1 MEKKVLDGLEPKI
14 VWGIFGDI
22 AGIPRP
28 SKKEGKI
35 RQWIKDWAKKYNIS
49 FKEDDIGNI
58 LLSKEATQGYE
69 DYPTLVLQ
77 AHMDMVCQKNP
88 DIEIDFDKDP
98 LTVKIVGDYVT
109 AEGTTLGADNG
120 IGMAYSMAALLS
132 KDHGPLE
139 VVFTVDEETGLTG
152 AFGMKK
158 GFFSGKYL
166 LNLDS
171 EEIGE
176 ITISSAGG
184 GNTHYILPAT
194 REEKKEWGAIRVSIK
209 GLKGGHSG
217 VDIHLPRLNA
227 IKVAIKGILDLK
239 NKVDLLIGSINGGSV
254 HNAIPREAVCDIL
267 VLKNKRNEAITILEE
282 WKMKTLDKEK
292 KNEPTMKIGVSEI
305 SENKALTKKQSDSIL
320 SLLNEIPHGPISFS
334 KEIEGLVQTSN
345 NLAVVKS
352 SKDKIDVFLSS
363 RSSIN
368 EELEELRKKLK
379 MLGEKY
385 NADVKQ
391 ENAYPGWKPDPSS
404 SFLALVKSSYE
415 DVLKKEVSIKAIHAG
430 LECGLFS
437 KFDPELQIASI
448 GPEIKN
454 VHTPD
459 EVVYIKSVGT
469 VWDVIRKII
478 ENMKNLKK

>member
-1 MEKKVLDGLEPKI
+1 MEKRVLDELEPKI
-14 VWGIFGDI
+14 VWNIFEDI
-22 AGIPRP
+22 TKVPRP

-35 RQWIKDWAKKYNIS
+35 RQWVKIWAKNHRIS
-49 FKEDDIGNI
+49 FKEDDTGNI
-58 LLSKEATQGYE
+58 LLTKKATLFCE

-77 AHMDMVCQKNP
+77 AHIDMVCQKNP
-88 DIEIDFDKDP
+88 DVKIDFDKGP
-98 LTVKIVGDYVT
+98 LTVKIVDDYVT

-120 IGMAYSMAALLS
+120 IGMAYGMAALLS
-132 KDHGPLE
+132 KDYGPLE

-184 GNTHYILPAT
+184 GDTHYILPVT
-194 REEKKEWGAIRVSIK
+194 REEKKEWGAIRVSIND
-209 GLKGGHSG
+209 LRGGHSG

-239 NKVDLLIGSINGGSV
+239 NKMDLLIRSVNGGSV
-254 HNAIPREAVCDIL
+254 HNAIPREAICNFL
-267 VLKNKRNEAITILEE
+267 VPKEKRDEAIKILKE
-282 WKMKTLDKEK
+282 WKIKTLTEEQ
-292 KNEPTMKIGVSEI
+292 KNEPNMKITISRT
-305 SENKALTKKQSDSIL
+305 SENKTLTKKQSDSIL

-352 SKDKIDVFLSS
+352 GEDKIDVFLSS

-368 EELEELRKKLK
+368 EELEEL
-379 MLGEKY
+379 
-385 NADVKQ
+385 
-391 ENAYPGWKPDPSS
+391 
-404 SFLALVKSSYE
+404 
-415 DVLKKEVSIKAIHAG
+415 
-430 LECGLFS
+430 
-437 KFDPELQIASI
+437 
-448 GPEIKN
+448 
-454 VHTPD
+454 
-459 EVVYIKSVGT
+459 
-469 VWDVIRKII
+469 
-478 ENMKNLKK
+478 

>member
-1 MEKKVLDGLEPKI
+1 MEKRVLDELEPKI
-14 VWGIFGDI
+14 VWDIFEDI
-22 AGIPRP
+22 TRVPRP
-28 SKKEGKI
+28 SKKEEKI
-35 RQWIKDWAKKYNIS
+35 RQWVKDWAKKHNIS
-49 FKEDDIGNI
+49 FKEDDTGNI
-58 LLSKEATQGYE
+58 LLTKKATLGCE

-88 DIEIDFDKDP
+88 DVEIDFENDP
-98 LTVKIVGDYVT
+98 LTIKVVNDYVT

-120 IGMAYSMAALLS
+120 IGMAYGMAALLS

-158 GFFSGKYL
+158 RFFSGKYL

-184 GNTHYILPAT
+184 GDTHYTLPVT

-292 KNEPTMKIGVSEI
+292 ENEPTMKIGISEI
-305 SENKALTKKQSDSIL
+305 DETKALTKEQTD
-320 SLLNEIPHGPISFS
+320 SLLNLLYEVPHGPISFS

-345 NLAVVKS
+345 NFAVVKS
-352 SKDKIDVFLSS
+352 SEDKIDVFLSS
-363 RSSIN
+363 RSSVN

-385 NADVKQ
+385 NVDVKQ
-391 ENAYPGWKPDPSS
+391 GNAYPGWKPTPSS
-404 SFLALVKSSYE
+404 PFLALVKSLYE

-437 KFDPELQIASI
+437 SLNPELQIASI

-459 EVVYIKSVGT
+459 ELVYIKSVET
-469 VWDVIRKII
+469 VWNVIRKIL

>member
-14 VWGIFGDI
+14 VWGIFEDI
-22 AGIPRP
+22 TKIPRP

-35 RQWIKDWAKKYNIS
+35 RQWIKNWAKKYNIS

-77 AHMDMVCQKNP
+77 AHMDMVCQKTP
-88 DIEIDFDKDP
+88 ETEIDFENDP
-98 LTVKIVGDYVT
+98 LKIKIVDDYVT
-109 AEGTTLGADNG
+109 AEGTTLGADDG
-120 IGMAYSMAALLS
+120 IGMAYSMAALLL

-176 ITISSAGG
+176 ITIGSAGG

-227 IKVAIKGILDLK
+227 IKVAIRGILDLK
-239 NKVDLLIGSINGGSV
+239 DKVDLLIGSINGGSV
-254 HNAIPREAVCDIL
+254 HNAIPREAVYDIL
-267 VLKNKRNEAITILEE
+267 VPKNKRNEAITILEE

-292 KNEPTMKIGVSEI
+292 ENEPTMKIDISEI
-305 SENKALTKKQSDSIL
+305 DETKALPKEQTD
-320 SLLNEIPHGPISFS
+320 SLLNLLYEVPHGPISFS

-352 SKDKIDVFLSS
+352 SKDKIDVFSSS

-385 NADVKQ
+385 NANVIQ
-391 ENAYPGWKPDPSS
+391 EKAYPGWKPDPSS

-448 GPEIKN
+448 GPKIKN
-454 VHTPD
+454 VHTPE

>member
-14 VWGIFGDI
+14 VWSIFEDI
-22 AGIPRP
+22 LGIPRP

-35 RQWIKDWAKKYNIS
+35 RRWVKEWAKNHSIL
-49 FKEDDIGNI
+49 FKEDDTGNI
-58 LLSKEATQGYE
+58 LLTKKATLGCE

-98 LTVKIVGDYVT
+98 LAVKIVDDYVT

-184 GNTHYILPAT
+184 GDTHYILPAT
-194 REEKKEWGAIRVSIK
+194 REEKKEWGAIRVSIND
-209 GLKGGHSG
+209 LKGGHSG
-217 VDIHLPRLNA
+217 IDIHLPRLNA

-292 KNEPTMKIGVSEI
+292 KNEPRMRIAISKIDET
-305 SENKALTKKQSDSIL
+305 KTLTKEQTD
-320 SLLNEIPHGPISFS
+320 SLLNLLYEVPHGPISFS

-345 NLAVVKS
+345 NLAIVKN
-352 SKDKIDVFLSS
+352 SKNKIDIFLSS
-363 RSSIN
+363 RSSVN

-391 ENAYPGWKPDPSS
+391 GNAYPGWKPDPSS
-404 SFLALVKSSYE
+404 PFLALVKSSYE
-415 DVLKKEVSIKAIHAG
+415 DVLKKDISIKAIHAG

-437 KFDPELQIASI
+437 SLNPELQIASI
-448 GPEIKN
+448 GPKIKN
-454 VHTPD
+454 VHTPN
-459 EVVYIKSVGT
+459 ELVYIKSVEI

-478 ENMKNLKK
+478 KNMKNLKK